1 MSTPLTQPLTLKRIV
16 EALDKIPNDGFG
28 EKPPKMSV
36 EQKKKLMELS
46 SMYENFGTCLQ
57 NEEALMNAAK
67 GLTELCEL
75 AETYALN
82 ECGEW
87 FQQEIVKKD
96 MQELKKRVQGFQ
108 KVIKETYARM
118 QQAGVAYQDIGH
130 ILGRYYDLKGNNGMA
145 QKYQQTPGP
154 QTLEQEEV
162 KKK

>member
-16 EALDKIPNDGFG
+16 ESLDKIPNDGFG

-36 EQKKKLMELS
+36 EQKKKLMELT
-46 SMYENFGTCLQ
+46 SMYESFGKCFQ
-57 NEEALMNAAK
+57 NEEELLNSAK
-67 GLTELCEL
+67 CLTELSEL
-75 AETYALN
+75 AESYALN

-96 MQELKKRVQGFQ
+96 MMELKKRVQGFQ

-130 ILGRYYDLKGNNGMA
+130 ILGRYYNLGNT
-145 QKYQQTPGP
+145 QQYQQTPGP
-154 QTLEQEEV
+154 QPLQQEEI